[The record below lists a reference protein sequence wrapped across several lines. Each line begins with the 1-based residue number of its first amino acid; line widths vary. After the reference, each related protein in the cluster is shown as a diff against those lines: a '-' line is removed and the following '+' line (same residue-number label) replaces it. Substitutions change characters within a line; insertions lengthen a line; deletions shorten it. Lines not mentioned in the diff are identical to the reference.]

1 MGKPRETA
9 SLVSNDLI
17 FVDRVNRRIG
27 INHDN
32 SSTITSEFDVEGTI
46 TSTKLV
52 LDNNIA
58 NPVNY
63 YNGLQVEVKS
73 TTGISGISLNRS
85 NNSYVGI
92 YHNESNKLKFKFNGG
107 DVTLEH
113 NAGTL
118 WGTGNQGSGS
128 GLNADTV
135 DGYHADNFI
144 GKNNNSYF
152 QLTTWLQSTSTH
164 GFYSPSSGAGTHL
177 YPSGLGDY
185 GSYRID
191 GRKNGWSGYSI
202 EGRVLFMHDGGT
214 ECGLFNDVNN
224 EWFVHCQLNH
234 SVTLYF
240 NGLARLSTTTDG
252 VTVTGNL
259 TTTSDIKLKKNI
271 ENIDN
276 ALSKILKLQ
285 GVYFDWKDDSMGN
298 KRNIGFI
305 AQDVEKIVPE
315 LVTENQVEIK
325 DSKNANASIIK
336 KESVKNIS
344 YSNITALLVE
354 AIKEQQT
361 EINKLRE
368 EIKTLSNKLDSNS

>member
-46 TSTKLV
+46 TSTTLV

-58 NPVNY
+58 TPANY
-63 YNGLQVEVKS
+63 SNGLQVEVKS
-73 TTGISGISLNRS
+73 TTGTSGISLNRS
-85 NNSYVGI
+85 GNSYVGI
-92 YHNESNKLKFKFNGG
+92 YHDEINKLKFKFNGG

-113 NAGTL
+113 DAGTL

-144 GKNNNSYF
+144 GKNGNTHF
-152 QLTTWLQSTSTH
+152 QLTTWLQSTGTH
-164 GFYSPSSGAGTHL
+164 GFYSPNSTAGTHF
-177 YPSGLGDY
+177 YPGDLGNY
-185 GSYRID
+185 GSYRVD
-191 GRKNGWSGYSI
+191 GKKNGWSGYSI
-202 EGRVLFMHDGGT
+202 EGRVLFMHNGSNTTGIYD
-214 ECGLFNDVNN
+214 DVNN
-224 EWFVHCQLNH
+224 KWLFKATHNGAAE
-234 SVTLYF
+234 LYY
-240 NGLARLSTTTDG
+240 NGDSKIQTTDAG
-252 VTVTGNL
+252 ATVTGNL

-344 YSNITALLVE
+344 YNNITALLVE